1 MYTICCGERKFL
13 FVYLVAYVFLVID
26 NEIIVLGKTCLSRIL
41 RFWSSVSSTRST
53 RGSQIL
59 YEGRLEN
66 RVNSNYNGESW
77 YGRNARESGFTEQF
91 TDHDRFKAFQ
101 QNIQQISNSQLNRI
115 EENLDEEYVFRK
127 TTKTDTNIRHECYPS
142 WKKQMSILIRPLST
156 KKTSSQPSQASQK
169 VLNLWKIDKILSSWQ
184 IRVDSWKRVWIKSDC
199 GRFGRRKENVPSP
212 YQSGKEGQRRD
223 IFKTKN
229 LKICAIL

>member
-1 MYTICCGERKFL
+1 MYTICCAERKFL
-13 FVYLVAYVFLVID
+13 FVYLVAYIFLVID

-77 YGRNARESGFTEQF
+77 YGRNARASEFTEQF

-115 EENLDEEYVFRK
+115 EENLDKHYVFRK
-127 TTKTDTNIRHECYPS
+127 KGNENRYKHEARMLSELKEANLNSTTINEENVESAKS
-142 WKKQMSILIRPLST
+142 SITEGIELVKNRQKLIKLAD
-156 KKTSSQPSQASQK
+156 SSQ
-169 VLNLWKIDKILSSWQ
+169 
-184 IRVDSWKRVWIKSDC
+184 
-199 GRFGRRKENVPSP
+199 
-212 YQSGKEGQRRD
+212 
-223 IFKTKN
+223 
-229 LKICAIL
+229 

>member
-1 MYTICCGERKFL
+1 MRYVSIARNSCPNDMYTICCGERKFL

-53 RGSQIL
+53 RGSQI
-59 YEGRLEN
+59 
-66 RVNSNYNGESW
+66 
-77 YGRNARESGFTEQF
+77 
-91 TDHDRFKAFQ
+91 
-101 QNIQQISNSQLNRI
+101 
-115 EENLDEEYVFRK
+115 
-127 TTKTDTNIRHECYPS
+127 
-142 WKKQMSILIRPLST
+142 MSILIRPLSA

-169 VLNLWKIDKILSSWQ
+169 VLNLWKIDKTLSSWQ

-199 GRFGRRKENVPSP
+199 GRFGRRKENVPST
-212 YQSGKEGQRRD
+212 YQSGKEGQRRE
-223 IFKTKN
+223 IFKTN